1 MRASKRVLGIRSS
14 YDHRQHVADL
24 LHLGQEPD
32 QTLSSQL
39 GQGTVVDDL
48 DQMPHRGPHRVHRS
62 LQRRHGGLCGMDWIH
77 DQILLEHKFENER

>member
-14 YDHRQHVADL
+14 YDHRRHVADL

-48 DQMPHRGPHRVHRS
+48 DQMPHRDPRRVHRS
-62 LQRRHGGLCGMDWIH
+62 LQRRHGGLWGTDWMH
-77 DQILLEHKFENER
+77 DQILLEHTF